1 MAIISANRFSK
12 MNGNFIIAAN
22 ESYGVED
29 MGRILV
35 ENERNDQAI
44 FTAAL
49 MSDMH
54 EIKCR
59 TEGTLL
65 ESELQSLSESSVK
78 EFFNSIIEKLKKFWA
93 KIKGFFKRAYAMI
106 TAYVVR
112 NGKAFIAANRK
123 ELNKLSDATEIKGK
137 VYIPISGNVDKN
149 LSEDIDWKYF
159 NIGKDGSADE
169 KAKSITGE
177 FGADASTSE
186 MTKSMLKKAFPK
198 YDEEENFYKCLQKAN
213 YKQSEG
219 TTKLKDC
226 GGLHS
231 MMAMLEN
238 GMANVKEI
246 KKTEKGVEK
255 QLQDAI
261 KKLQK
266 TQQELSRSADDQAK
280 KDEAGKMAQFYK
292 SASTAMTN
300 AMSTAISAR
309 VKMEKFRLAQA
320 RIALARAIAKNN
332 TTTEST
338 LLESEIM
345 QIIEDASEME
355 DDTPAPGEDPEVDT
369 AAQKLADAVEEMID
383 SAAEEAADNTTEG
396 GEEE

>member
-65 ESELQSLSESSVK
+65 ESELQSLAESSVK

-123 ELNKLSDATEIKGK
+123 ELDKLPSNAPIKGEFYAPAGGDVEK
-137 VYIPISGNVDKN
+137 LPHSADYEKITKEMIEPDGNEYNEGSSEINKRMLIVAVNGFDGEGNVYKYLKENNFSKKSDGSLK
-149 LSEDIDWKYF
+149 DWG
-159 NIGKDGSADE
+159 GKD
-169 KAKSITGE
+169 KV
-177 FGADASTSE
+177 
-186 MTKSMLKKAFPK
+186 
-198 YDEEENFYKCLQKAN
+198 
-213 YKQSEG
+213 
-219 TTKLKDC
+219 
-226 GGLHS
+226 
-231 MMAMLEN
+231 MAIIEN
-238 GMANVKEI
+238 GMTPVKNLRKNERDA
-246 KKTEKGVEK
+246 EK
-255 QLQDAI
+255 AI
-261 KKLQK
+261 KNAIKAL
-266 TQQELSRSADDQAK
+266 ESQAK
-280 KDEAGKMAQFYK
+280 SDKNNTDKSNEEREAAGKKLNYYRAAT
-292 SASTAMTN
+292 SGMTS
-300 AMSTAISAR
+300 AMSTCVSATI
-309 VKMEKFRLAQA
+309 KMQKFILAQA
-320 RIALARAIAKNN
+320 RIALAKAIAKNN
-332 TTTEST
+332 VTEST
-338 LLESEIM
+338 LLESEIR

-355 DDTPAPGEDPEVDT
+355 DSTPAPGEDPEID
-369 AAQKLADAVEEMID
+369 AAAEKVVDAVEELID
-383 SAAEEAADNTTEG
+383 SAAEEAADEG
-396 GEEE
+396 GDEE

>member
-123 ELNKLSDATEIKGK
+123 ELDKLPSNAPIKGEFYAPTGGNAEK
-137 VYIPISGNVDKN
+137 LPFDADYTKITKEMIEPDGGEYNEGSSEINKRMLVLSVKGFDGEGNVYKYLKEKN
-149 LSEDIDWKYF
+149 FSKKSNGSLADWG
-159 NIGKDGSADE
+159 GKD
-169 KAKSITGE
+169 
-177 FGADASTSE
+177 
-186 MTKSMLKKAFPK
+186 
-198 YDEEENFYKCLQKAN
+198 
-213 YKQSEG
+213 
-219 TTKLKDC
+219 KL
-226 GGLHS
+226 
-231 MMAMLEN
+231 MAIIEN
-238 GMANVKEI
+238 GMTPI
-246 KKTEKGVEK
+246 KNLRKNEREAEKAIKTAIKALESQAKSDKNNTEKSNEEREAAG
-255 QLQDAI
+255 
-261 KKLQK
+261 KKLNYYRAA
-266 TQQELSRSADDQAK
+266 TS
-280 KDEAGKMAQFYK
+280 G
-292 SASTAMTN
+292 MTS
-300 AMSTAISAR
+300 AMSTCVSATI
-309 VKMEKFRLAQA
+309 KMQKFMLAQA
-320 RIALARAIAKNN
+320 RIALSKAIAKSNV
-332 TTTEST
+332 TEST
-338 LLESEIM
+338 LLESEIR

-355 DDTPAPGEDPEVDT
+355 DSTPAPGEDPEID
-369 AAQKLADAVEEMID
+369 AAAEKVVDAVEELID
-383 SAAEEAADNTTEG
+383 FAAENAADEG
-396 GEEE
+396 GDEE

>member
-12 MNGNFIIAAN
+12 MNGNFIVAAN

-123 ELNKLSDATEIKGK
+123 ELDKLANNAPIKGEFYAPTGGNAEK
-137 VYIPISGNVDKN
+137 LPFDADYKKITKEMIEPDGGEYNEGSSEINKRMLVLSVKGFDGEGNVYKYLKEKN
-149 LSEDIDWKYF
+149 FTKVTDNGTLAAWG
-159 NIGKDGSADE
+159 GKD
-169 KAKSITGE
+169 
-177 FGADASTSE
+177 
-186 MTKSMLKKAFPK
+186 
-198 YDEEENFYKCLQKAN
+198 
-213 YKQSEG
+213 
-219 TTKLKDC
+219 KL
-226 GGLHS
+226 
-231 MMAMLEN
+231 MAIIEN
-238 GMANVKEI
+238 GMTPVKNLRKNEREAEKAI
-246 KKTEKGVEK
+246 K
-255 QLQDAI
+255 DAI
-261 KKLQK
+261 KAL
-266 TQQELSRSADDQAK
+266 ESQAK
-280 KDEAGKMAQFYK
+280 SDKNNTDKSNEEREAAGKKLNYYRAAT
-292 SASTAMTN
+292 SGMTS
-300 AMSTAISAR
+300 AMSTCVSATI
-309 VKMEKFRLAQA
+309 KMQKFILAQA
-320 RIALARAIAKNN
+320 RIALAKAIAKNN
-332 TTTEST
+332 VTEST
-338 LLESEIM
+338 LLESEIR

-355 DDTPAPGEDPEVDT
+355 DSTPAPGEDPEVD
-369 AAQKLADAVEEMID
+369 AAAEKVVDAVEELID
-383 SAAEEAADNTTEG
+383 SAAEDAADEG
-396 GEEE
+396 GDKE

>member
-65 ESELQSLSESSVK
+65 ESELQSLAESSVK

-123 ELNKLSDATEIKGK
+123 ELDKLANDAPIKGEFYVPAGGNAEK
-137 VYIPISGNVDKN
+137 LPYSANYEKITKDMIDPEGEYNEGSSEINKRMLIVAVNGFDGEGNVYKYLKEKN
-149 LSEDIDWKYF
+149 FSKKSNGSLADWG
-159 NIGKDGSADE
+159 GKN
-169 KAKSITGE
+169 KV
-177 FGADASTSE
+177 
-186 MTKSMLKKAFPK
+186 
-198 YDEEENFYKCLQKAN
+198 
-213 YKQSEG
+213 
-219 TTKLKDC
+219 
-226 GGLHS
+226 
-231 MMAMLEN
+231 MAIIEN
-238 GMANVKEI
+238 GMTPVKNLRHEEREA
-246 KKTEKGVEK
+246 EK
-255 QLQDAI
+255 AI
-261 KKLQK
+261 KNAIKAL
-266 TQQELSRSADDQAK
+266 ESQAK
-280 KDEAGKMAQFYK
+280 SDKNNTDKSNEEREAAGKKLNYYRAAT
-292 SASTAMTN
+292 SGMTS
-300 AMSTAISAR
+300 AMSTCVSATI
-309 VKMEKFRLAQA
+309 KMQKFMLAQA
-320 RIALARAIAKNN
+320 RIALAKAIAKNN
-332 TTTEST
+332 VTEST
-338 LLESEIM
+338 LLESEIR

-355 DDTPAPGEDPEVDT
+355 DSTPAPGEDPEVD
-369 AAQKLADAVEEMID
+369 AAAEKVVDAVEELID
-383 SAAEEAADNTTEG
+383 SAAENAADEG
-396 GEEE
+396 GDEE

>member
-123 ELNKLSDATEIKGK
+123 ELDKLPSDAPIKGEFYAPTGGNAEK
-137 VYIPISGNVDKN
+137 LPFDADYTKITKEMIEPDGGEYNEGSSEINKRMLVLSVKGFDGEGNVYKYLKEKN
-149 LSEDIDWKYF
+149 FTKTNNGSLAAWG
-159 NIGKDGSADE
+159 GKD
-169 KAKSITGE
+169 KI
-177 FGADASTSE
+177 
-186 MTKSMLKKAFPK
+186 
-198 YDEEENFYKCLQKAN
+198 
-213 YKQSEG
+213 
-219 TTKLKDC
+219 
-226 GGLHS
+226 
-231 MMAMLEN
+231 MAIIEN
-238 GMANVKEI
+238 GMTPVKNLRKNEREAEKAI
-246 KKTEKGVEK
+246 KTAIKALESQAKSDKNNTEKSNEEREAAG
-255 QLQDAI
+255 
-261 KKLQK
+261 KKLNYYRAA
-266 TQQELSRSADDQAK
+266 TS
-280 KDEAGKMAQFYK
+280 G
-292 SASTAMTN
+292 MTS
-300 AMSTAISAR
+300 AMSTCVSATI
-309 VKMEKFRLAQA
+309 KMQKFMLAQA
-320 RIALARAIAKNN
+320 RIALSKAIAKNN
-332 TTTEST
+332 VTEST
-338 LLESEIM
+338 LLESEIR

-355 DDTPAPGEDPEVDT
+355 DSTPAPGEDPEVD
-369 AAQKLADAVEEMID
+369 AAAEKVVDAVEELID
-383 SAAEEAADNTTEG
+383 SAAENAADEG
-396 GEEE
+396 GDEK

>member
-49 MSDMH
+49 LSDMH

-123 ELNKLSDATEIKGK
+123 EIDKLTDGQKIKGK
-137 VYIPISGNVDKN
+137 VYIPNGNAPKVKFEVFN
-149 LSEDIDWKYF
+149 LDRVEKFNHDDTASDIT
-159 NIGKDGSADE
+159 
-169 KAKSITGE
+169 KA
-177 FGADASTSE
+177 
-186 MTKSMLKKAFPK
+186 MLKDAAGF
-198 YDEEENFYKCLQKAN
+198 DEDGNFYKWLKEHS
-213 YKQSEG
+213 YKEA
-219 TTKLKDC
+219 TDPTLTEC
-226 GGLHS
+226 GGVNFLT
-231 MMAMLEN
+231 AMLEN
-238 GMANVKEI
+238 GMASIKEI
-246 KKTEKGVEK
+246 KEKEK
-255 QLQDAI
+255 KAEKDLQQAI
-261 KKLQK
+261 KKLQDEQK
-266 TQQELSRSADDQAK
+266 KIQHDSDDQEK
-280 KDEAGKMAQFYK
+280 KDAAGKLANFYK
-292 SASTAMTN
+292 TASTGMTN
-300 AMSTAISAR
+300 AMSTAISAI
-309 VKMEKFRLAQA
+309 VKLEKFKLAQA
-320 RIALARAIAKNN
+320 RIALARGIAKNN
-332 TTTEST
+332 VVEST
-338 LLESEIM
+338 LLES
-345 QIIEDASEME
+345 QIQQILEDASEME
-355 DDTPAPGEDPEVDT
+355 DSTPEAGEDPEID
-369 AAQKLADAVEEMID
+369 AAADKVVDAVEELID
-383 SAAEEAADNTTEG
+383 SAADEAAD
-396 GEEE
+396 EE

>member
-49 MSDMH
+49 LSDMH

-123 ELNKLSDATEIKGK
+123 EIDKLTNGQHIKGK
-137 VYIPISGNVDKN
+137 VYIPVPVGDAPEVKFEVFN
-149 LSEDIDWKYF
+149 LDRVKEF
-159 NIGKDGSADE
+159 NHDD
-169 KAKSITGE
+169 T
-177 FGADASTSE
+177 ASD
-186 MTKSMLKKAFPK
+186 MTKAMLKEAAGFEG
-198 YDEEENFYKCLQKAN
+198 DGNFYKWLKEHS
-213 YKQSEG
+213 YKEAADP
-219 TTKLKDC
+219 TLEEC
-226 GGLHS
+226 GGVNNLT
-231 MMAMLEN
+231 AMLEN
-238 GMANVKEI
+238 GMTHI
-246 KKTEKGVEK
+246 KKIKETEKKAEK
-255 QLQDAI
+255 DLQQAI
-261 KKLQK
+261 KKLQDEQK
-266 TQQELSRSADDQAK
+266 KIQRDSDDKEKSDA
-280 KDEAGKMAQFYK
+280 AGKLANFYK
-292 SASTAMTN
+292 TASTGMTN
-300 AMSTAISAR
+300 AMSTAISAI
-309 VKMEKFRLAQA
+309 VKLEKFKLAQA
-320 RIALARAIAKNN
+320 RIAIARGIAKNN
-332 TTTEST
+332 VVEST
-338 LLESEIM
+338 LLES
-345 QIIEDASEME
+345 QIQQILEDASEME
-355 DDTPAPGEDPEVDT
+355 DSTPEAGEDPEID
-369 AAQKLADAVEEMID
+369 AAAEKVVTAVEELID
-383 SAAEEAADNTTEG
+383 SAAENAADEG
-396 GEEE
+396 GDEE

>member
-49 MSDMH
+49 LSDMH

-65 ESELQSLSESSVK
+65 ESEIEALAESSVK
-78 EFFNSIIEKLKKFWA
+78 DFFDKIIEKLKKFWA

-123 ELNKLSDATEIKGK
+123 ELNKLTNESEVKGDVYVPSENAAEIKFEIFTLEQIEKLGH
-137 VYIPISGNVDKN
+137 D
-149 LSEDIDWKYF
+149 D
-159 NIGKDGSADE
+159 SA
-169 KAKSITGE
+169 A
-177 FGADASTSE
+177 E
-186 MTKSMLKKAFPK
+186 MTKALLGKATNDRFNE
-198 YDEEENFYKCLQKAN
+198 DGNFYKWLKENSYEKATN
-213 YKQSEG
+213 P
-219 TTKLKDC
+219 KLKAY
-226 GGLHS
+226 GGLNKLL
-231 MMAMLEN
+231 AMLDN
-238 GMANVKEI
+238 GMVPIKELKEKE
-246 KKTEKGVEK
+246 KKAEKA
-255 QLQDAI
+255 LQEAI
-261 KKLQK
+261 KKLQNEQTK
-266 TQQELSRSADDQAK
+266 ISKDNSKSDDEK
-280 KDEAGKMAQFYK
+280 KEAGKLADFYK
-292 SASTAMTN
+292 TASSGMTT
-300 AMSTAISAR
+300 AMSTAISAS
-309 VKMEKFRLAQA
+309 VKLEKFKLAQA

-332 TTTEST
+332 VVEST
-338 LLESEIM
+338 LLESEIR

-355 DDTPAPGEDPEVDT
+355 DSTPAPGEDPELD
-369 AAQKLADAVEEMID
+369 AATEKVVDAVEELID
-383 SAAEEAADNTTEG
+383 QAAEEAADEG
-396 GEEE
+396 CDEE

>member
-65 ESELQSLSESSVK
+65 ESELQSLAESSVK

-123 ELNKLSDATEIKGK
+123 ELDKLPSDAPIKGEFYAPAGGNAEK
-137 VYIPISGNVDKN
+137 LPFDADYTKITKEMIEPDGGEYNEGSSEINKRMLVLSVKGFDGEGNVYKYLKEKN
-149 LSEDIDWKYF
+149 FTKANNGSLAAWG
-159 NIGKDGSADE
+159 GKD
-169 KAKSITGE
+169 KI
-177 FGADASTSE
+177 
-186 MTKSMLKKAFPK
+186 
-198 YDEEENFYKCLQKAN
+198 
-213 YKQSEG
+213 
-219 TTKLKDC
+219 
-226 GGLHS
+226 
-231 MMAMLEN
+231 MAIIEN
-238 GMANVKEI
+238 GMTPVKNLRKNEREAEKAI
-246 KKTEKGVEK
+246 KTAIKALESQAKSDKNNTEKSNEEREAAG
-255 QLQDAI
+255 
-261 KKLQK
+261 KKLNYYRAA
-266 TQQELSRSADDQAK
+266 TS
-280 KDEAGKMAQFYK
+280 G
-292 SASTAMTN
+292 MTS
-300 AMSTAISAR
+300 AMSTCVSATI
-309 VKMEKFRLAQA
+309 KMQKFMLAQA
-320 RIALARAIAKNN
+320 RIALSKAIAKNN
-332 TTTEST
+332 VTEST
-338 LLESEIM
+338 LLESEIR

-355 DDTPAPGEDPEVDT
+355 DSTPAPGEDPEVD
-369 AAQKLADAVEEMID
+369 AAAEKVVDAVEELID
-383 SAAEEAADNTTEG
+383 SAAENAADEG
-396 GEEE
+396 GDEE

>member
-12 MNGNFIIAAN
+12 MNGNFIVAAN

-123 ELNKLSDATEIKGK
+123 ELDKLANNAPIKGEFYAPTGGNAEK
-137 VYIPISGNVDKN
+137 LPFDADYKKITKEMIEPDGGEYNEGSSEINKRMLVLSVKGFDGEGNVYKYLKEKN
-149 LSEDIDWKYF
+149 FTKVTDNGTLAAWG
-159 NIGKDGSADE
+159 GKD
-169 KAKSITGE
+169 
-177 FGADASTSE
+177 
-186 MTKSMLKKAFPK
+186 
-198 YDEEENFYKCLQKAN
+198 
-213 YKQSEG
+213 
-219 TTKLKDC
+219 KL
-226 GGLHS
+226 
-231 MMAMLEN
+231 MAIIEN
-238 GMANVKEI
+238 GMTPVKNLRKNEREAEKAI
-246 KKTEKGVEK
+246 K
-255 QLQDAI
+255 DAI
-261 KKLQK
+261 KAL
-266 TQQELSRSADDQAK
+266 ESQAK
-280 KDEAGKMAQFYK
+280 SDKNNTDKSNEEREAAGKKLNYYRAAT
-292 SASTAMTN
+292 SGMTS
-300 AMSTAISAR
+300 AMSTCVSATI
-309 VKMEKFRLAQA
+309 KMQKFMLAQA
-320 RIALARAIAKNN
+320 RIALAKAIAKNN
-332 TTTEST
+332 VTEST
-338 LLESEIM
+338 LLESEIR

-355 DDTPAPGEDPEVDT
+355 DSTPAPGEDPEVD
-369 AAQKLADAVEEMID
+369 AAAEKVVDAVEELID
-383 SAAEEAADNTTEG
+383 SAAENAADEG
-396 GEEE
+396 GDQE

>member
-123 ELNKLSDATEIKGK
+123 ELDKLANDAPIKGEFYVPAGGNAEK
-137 VYIPISGNVDKN
+137 LPYSANYEKITKDMIDPEGEYNEGSSEINKRMLIVAVNGFDGEGNVYKYLKEKN
-149 LSEDIDWKYF
+149 FSKKSNGSLADWG
-159 NIGKDGSADE
+159 GKN
-169 KAKSITGE
+169 KV
-177 FGADASTSE
+177 
-186 MTKSMLKKAFPK
+186 
-198 YDEEENFYKCLQKAN
+198 
-213 YKQSEG
+213 
-219 TTKLKDC
+219 
-226 GGLHS
+226 
-231 MMAMLEN
+231 MAIIEN
-238 GMANVKEI
+238 GMTPVKNLRHEEREAEKAI
-246 KKTEKGVEK
+246 KSAIKALESQAKSDKNNTEKSNEEREAAG
-255 QLQDAI
+255 
-261 KKLQK
+261 KKLNYYRAA
-266 TQQELSRSADDQAK
+266 TS
-280 KDEAGKMAQFYK
+280 G
-292 SASTAMTN
+292 MTS
-300 AMSTAISAR
+300 AMSTCVSATI
-309 VKMEKFRLAQA
+309 KMQKFMLAQA
-320 RIALARAIAKNN
+320 RIALAKAIAKNN
-332 TTTEST
+332 VTEST
-338 LLESEIM
+338 LLESEIR

-355 DDTPAPGEDPEVDT
+355 DSTPAPGEDPEVD
-369 AAQKLADAVEEMID
+369 AAAEKVVDAVEELID
-383 SAAEEAADNTTEG
+383 SAAENAADEG
-396 GEEE
+396 GDEE

>member
-112 NGKAFIAANRK
+112 NGKAFITANRK
-123 ELNKLSDATEIKGK
+123 ELDKLANDAPIKGEFYVPAGGNAEK
-137 VYIPISGNVDKN
+137 LPYSANYEKITKDMIDPEGEYNEGSSEINKRMLIVAVNGFDGEGNVYKYLKEKN
-149 LSEDIDWKYF
+149 FSKKSNGSLADWG
-159 NIGKDGSADE
+159 GKN
-169 KAKSITGE
+169 KV
-177 FGADASTSE
+177 
-186 MTKSMLKKAFPK
+186 
-198 YDEEENFYKCLQKAN
+198 
-213 YKQSEG
+213 
-219 TTKLKDC
+219 
-226 GGLHS
+226 
-231 MMAMLEN
+231 MAIIEN
-238 GMANVKEI
+238 GMTPVKNLRHEEREAEKAI
-246 KKTEKGVEK
+246 KSAIKALESQAKSDKDNTEKSNEEREAAG
-255 QLQDAI
+255 
-261 KKLQK
+261 KKLNYYRAA
-266 TQQELSRSADDQAK
+266 TS
-280 KDEAGKMAQFYK
+280 G
-292 SASTAMTN
+292 MTS
-300 AMSTAISAR
+300 AMSTCVSATI
-309 VKMEKFRLAQA
+309 KTQKFMLAQA
-320 RIALARAIAKNN
+320 RIALAKAIAKNN
-332 TTTEST
+332 VTEST
-338 LLESEIM
+338 LLESEIR

-355 DDTPAPGEDPEVDT
+355 DSTPAPGEDPEVD
-369 AAQKLADAVEEMID
+369 AAAEKVVDAVEELID
-383 SAAEEAADNTTEG
+383 SAAENAADEG
-396 GEEE
+396 GDAE

>member
-123 ELNKLSDATEIKGK
+123 ELDKLANDAPIKGEFYVPAGGNAEK
-137 VYIPISGNVDKN
+137 LPYSANYEKITKDMIDPEGEYNEGSSEINKRMLIVAVNGFDGEGNVYKYLKEKN
-149 LSEDIDWKYF
+149 FSKKSNGSLADWG
-159 NIGKDGSADE
+159 GKS
-169 KAKSITGE
+169 KV
-177 FGADASTSE
+177 
-186 MTKSMLKKAFPK
+186 
-198 YDEEENFYKCLQKAN
+198 
-213 YKQSEG
+213 
-219 TTKLKDC
+219 
-226 GGLHS
+226 
-231 MMAMLEN
+231 MAIIEN
-238 GMANVKEI
+238 GMTPVKNLRHEEREAEKAI
-246 KKTEKGVEK
+246 KSAIKALESQAKSDKNNTEKSNEEHEAAG
-255 QLQDAI
+255 
-261 KKLQK
+261 KKLNYYRAA
-266 TQQELSRSADDQAK
+266 TS
-280 KDEAGKMAQFYK
+280 G
-292 SASTAMTN
+292 MTS
-300 AMSTAISAR
+300 AMSTCVSATI
-309 VKMEKFRLAQA
+309 KMQKFMLAQA
-320 RIALARAIAKNN
+320 RIALAKAIAKNN
-332 TTTEST
+332 VTEST
-338 LLESEIM
+338 LLESEIR

-355 DDTPAPGEDPEVDT
+355 DSTPAPGEDPEVD
-369 AAQKLADAVEEMID
+369 AAAEKVVDAVEELID
-383 SAAEEAADNTTEG
+383 SAAENAADEG
-396 GEEE
+396 GDAE

>member
-49 MSDMH
+49 LSDIH

-123 ELNKLSDATEIKGK
+123 ELDKLNDGTQIKGK
-137 VYIPISGNVDKN
+137 VYIPASDAPEVKFEVFTLDR
-149 LSEDIDWKYF
+149 
-159 NIGKDGSADE
+159 
-169 KAKSITGE
+169 AKS
-177 FGADASTSE
+177 FGQDDTASE
-186 MTKSMLKKAFPK
+186 MSKAMLKDAAGF
-198 YDEEENFYKCLQKAN
+198 DEDGNFYKWLKEHSYKEATDPTLKA
-213 YKQSEG
+213 
-219 TTKLKDC
+219 C
-226 GGLHS
+226 GGVNAL
-231 MMAMLEN
+231 MAMLEN
-238 GMANVKEI
+238 GMGPI
-246 KKTEKGVEK
+246 KKIKEKEK
-255 QLQDAI
+255 KAEKDLQQAI
-261 KKLQK
+261 KKLQDEQK
-266 TQQELSRSADDQAK
+266 KIAHDSDDQAK
-280 KDEAGKMAQFYK
+280 KDEASKMATFYK
-292 SASTAMTN
+292 TASTGMTN
-300 AMSTAISAR
+300 AMSTAIAAI
-309 VKMEKFRLAQA
+309 VKLEKFKLAQA
-320 RIALARAIAKNN
+320 RIALARGIAKNN
-332 TTTEST
+332 VVEST
-338 LLESEIM
+338 LLES
-345 QIIEDASEME
+345 QIQQILEDASEME
-355 DDTPAPGEDPEVDT
+355 DDTPAPGEDPEID
-369 AAQKLADAVEEMID
+369 AAAEKVVDAVEELID
-383 SAAEEAADNTTEG
+383 SAAENAADEG
-396 GEEE
+396 GDAE

>member
-49 MSDMH
+49 LSDMH

-123 ELNKLSDATEIKGK
+123 EIDKLTDGQKIKGK
-137 VYIPISGNVDKN
+137 VYVPAGDAPEVKFEVFN
-149 LSEDIDWKYF
+149 LDRVEKFNHDDTASDIT
-159 NIGKDGSADE
+159 
-169 KAKSITGE
+169 KA
-177 FGADASTSE
+177 
-186 MTKSMLKKAFPK
+186 MLKEAAGF
-198 YDEEENFYKCLQKAN
+198 DEEGNFYKWLKEHS
-213 YKQSEG
+213 YKEA
-219 TTKLKDC
+219 TDPTLKEC
-226 GGLHS
+226 GGVNFLT
-231 MMAMLEN
+231 AMLEN
-238 GMANVKEI
+238 GMTPI
-246 KKTEKGVEK
+246 KKIKEKEK
-255 QLQDAI
+255 KAEKDLQQAI
-261 KKLQK
+261 KKLQDEQK
-266 TQQELSRSADDQAK
+266 KIQHDSDDQEK
-280 KDEAGKMAQFYK
+280 KDAAGKLANFYK
-292 SASTAMTN
+292 TASTGMTN
-300 AMSTAISAR
+300 AMSTSISAV
-309 VKMEKFRLAQA
+309 VKLEKFKLAQA

-332 TTTEST
+332 VVESA
-338 LLESEIM
+338 LLESEIR

-355 DDTPAPGEDPEVDT
+355 DSTPEAGEDPEID
-369 AAQKLADAVEEMID
+369 AAAEKVVDAVEELID
-383 SAAEEAADNTTEG
+383 SAAENAAEDG
-396 GEEE
+396 GDKE

>member
-65 ESELQSLSESSVK
+65 ESELQSLAESSVK

-123 ELNKLSDATEIKGK
+123 ELDKLANDAPIKGEFYVPAGGNAEK
-137 VYIPISGNVDKN
+137 LPYSANYEKITKDMIDPEGEYNEGSSEINKRMLIVAVNGFDGEGNVYKYLKEKN
-149 LSEDIDWKYF
+149 FSKKSNGSLKDWG
-159 NIGKDGSADE
+159 GKD
-169 KAKSITGE
+169 KV
-177 FGADASTSE
+177 
-186 MTKSMLKKAFPK
+186 
-198 YDEEENFYKCLQKAN
+198 
-213 YKQSEG
+213 
-219 TTKLKDC
+219 
-226 GGLHS
+226 
-231 MMAMLEN
+231 MAIIEN
-238 GMANVKEI
+238 GMTPVKNLRHEEREA
-246 KKTEKGVEK
+246 EK
-255 QLQDAI
+255 AI
-261 KKLQK
+261 KNAIKAL
-266 TQQELSRSADDQAK
+266 ESQAK
-280 KDEAGKMAQFYK
+280 SDKNNTDKSNEEREAAGKKLNYYRAAT
-292 SASTAMTN
+292 SGMTS
-300 AMSTAISAR
+300 AMSTCVSATI
-309 VKMEKFRLAQA
+309 KMQKFMLAQA
-320 RIALARAIAKNN
+320 RIALAKAIAKNN
-332 TTTEST
+332 VTEST
-338 LLESEIM
+338 LLESEIR

-355 DDTPAPGEDPEVDT
+355 DSTPAPGEDPEVD
-369 AAQKLADAVEEMID
+369 AAAEKVVDAVEELID
-383 SAAEEAADNTTEG
+383 SAAENAADEG
-396 GEEE
+396 GDQE

>member
-123 ELNKLSDATEIKGK
+123 ELDKLANDAPIKGEFYVPAGGNAEK
-137 VYIPISGNVDKN
+137 LPYSANYEKITKDMIDPEGEYNEGSSEINKRMLIVAVNGFDGEGNVYKYLKEKN
-149 LSEDIDWKYF
+149 FSKKSNGSLADWG
-159 NIGKDGSADE
+159 GKN
-169 KAKSITGE
+169 KV
-177 FGADASTSE
+177 
-186 MTKSMLKKAFPK
+186 
-198 YDEEENFYKCLQKAN
+198 
-213 YKQSEG
+213 
-219 TTKLKDC
+219 
-226 GGLHS
+226 
-231 MMAMLEN
+231 MAIIEN
-238 GMANVKEI
+238 GMTPVKNLRHEEREAEKAI
-246 KKTEKGVEK
+246 KSAIKALESQAKSDKNNTEKSNEEREAAG
-255 QLQDAI
+255 
-261 KKLQK
+261 KKLNYYRAA
-266 TQQELSRSADDQAK
+266 TS
-280 KDEAGKMAQFYK
+280 G
-292 SASTAMTN
+292 MTS
-300 AMSTAISAR
+300 AMSTCVSATI
-309 VKMEKFRLAQA
+309 KMQKFMLAQA
-320 RIALARAIAKNN
+320 RIALAKAIAKNN
-332 TTTEST
+332 VTEST
-338 LLESEIM
+338 LLESEIR

-355 DDTPAPGEDPEVDT
+355 DSTPAPGEDPEVD
-369 AAQKLADAVEEMID
+369 AAAEKVVDAVEELID
-383 SAAEEAADNTTEG
+383 SAAENAADEG
-396 GEEE
+396 GDQE

>member
-177 FGADASTSE
+177 FGADASTSD
-186 MTKSMLKKAFPK
+186 MTKAMLKEAAGFN
-198 YDEEENFYKCLQKAN
+198 EEGNFYKWLKEHS
-213 YKQSEG
+213 YKEA
-219 TTKLKDC
+219 TDPTLKEC
-226 GGLHS
+226 GGVNFLT
-231 MMAMLEN
+231 AMLEN
-238 GMANVKEI
+238 GMTPI
-246 KKTEKGVEK
+246 KKIREKEK
-255 QLQDAI
+255 KAEKDLQQAI
-261 KKLQK
+261 KKLQDEQK
-266 TQQELSRSADDQAK
+266 KIQRDSDDKEKSDA
-280 KDEAGKMAQFYK
+280 AGKLANFYK
-292 SASTAMTN
+292 TASTGMTN
-300 AMSTAISAR
+300 AMSTAISAI
-309 VKMEKFRLAQA
+309 VKLEKFKLAQA
-320 RIALARAIAKNN
+320 RIAIARGIAKNN
-332 TTTEST
+332 VVEST
-338 LLESEIM
+338 LFES
-345 QIIEDASEME
+345 QIQQILEDASEME
-355 DDTPAPGEDPEVDT
+355 DSTPEAGEDPEID
-369 AAQKLADAVEEMID
+369 AAAEKVVDAVEELID
-383 SAAEEAADNTTEG
+383 SAAENAADEG
-396 GEEE
+396 GDAE

>member
-123 ELNKLSDATEIKGK
+123 ELDKLANDAPIKGEFYVPAGGNAEK
-137 VYIPISGNVDKN
+137 LPYSANYEKITKDMIDPEGEYNEGSSEINKRMLIVAVNGFDGEGNVYKYLKEKN
-149 LSEDIDWKYF
+149 FSKKSNGSLADWG
-159 NIGKDGSADE
+159 GKS
-169 KAKSITGE
+169 KV
-177 FGADASTSE
+177 
-186 MTKSMLKKAFPK
+186 
-198 YDEEENFYKCLQKAN
+198 
-213 YKQSEG
+213 
-219 TTKLKDC
+219 
-226 GGLHS
+226 
-231 MMAMLEN
+231 MAIIEN
-238 GMANVKEI
+238 GMTPVKNLRHEEHEAEKAI
-246 KKTEKGVEK
+246 KSAIKALESQAKSDKNNTEKSNEEREAAG
-255 QLQDAI
+255 
-261 KKLQK
+261 KKLNYYRAA
-266 TQQELSRSADDQAK
+266 TS
-280 KDEAGKMAQFYK
+280 G
-292 SASTAMTN
+292 MTS
-300 AMSTAISAR
+300 AMSTCVSATI
-309 VKMEKFRLAQA
+309 KMQKFMLAQA
-320 RIALARAIAKNN
+320 RIALAKAIAKNN
-332 TTTEST
+332 VTEST
-338 LLESEIM
+338 LLESEIR

-355 DDTPAPGEDPEVDT
+355 DSTPAPGEDPEID
-369 AAQKLADAVEEMID
+369 AAAEKVVDAVEELID
-383 SAAEEAADNTTEG
+383 SAAENAADEG
-396 GEEE
+396 GDVE

>member
-65 ESELQSLSESSVK
+65 ESELQSLAESSVK

-123 ELNKLSDATEIKGK
+123 ELDKLANDAPIKGEFYVPAGGNAEK
-137 VYIPISGNVDKN
+137 LPYSANYEKITKDMIDPEGEYNEGSSEINKRMLIVAVNGFDGEGNVYKYLKEKN
-149 LSEDIDWKYF
+149 FSKKSNGSLADWG
-159 NIGKDGSADE
+159 GKN
-169 KAKSITGE
+169 KV
-177 FGADASTSE
+177 
-186 MTKSMLKKAFPK
+186 
-198 YDEEENFYKCLQKAN
+198 
-213 YKQSEG
+213 
-219 TTKLKDC
+219 
-226 GGLHS
+226 
-231 MMAMLEN
+231 MAIIEN
-238 GMANVKEI
+238 GMTPVKNLRHEEREAEKAI
-246 KKTEKGVEK
+246 KSAIKALESQAKSDKNNTEKSNEEREAAG
-255 QLQDAI
+255 
-261 KKLQK
+261 KKLNYYRAA
-266 TQQELSRSADDQAK
+266 TS
-280 KDEAGKMAQFYK
+280 G
-292 SASTAMTN
+292 MTS
-300 AMSTAISAR
+300 AMSTCVSATI
-309 VKMEKFRLAQA
+309 KMQKFMLAQA
-320 RIALARAIAKNN
+320 RIALAKAIAKNN
-332 TTTEST
+332 VTEST
-338 LLESEIM
+338 LLESEIR

-355 DDTPAPGEDPEVDT
+355 DSTPAPGEDPEVD
-369 AAQKLADAVEEMID
+369 AAAEKVVDAVEELID
-383 SAAEEAADNTTEG
+383 SAAEEASDEG
-396 GEEE
+396 GDEE

>member
-123 ELNKLSDATEIKGK
+123 ELDKLPSNAPIKGEFYAPTGGNAEK
-137 VYIPISGNVDKN
+137 LPFDADYRKITKEMIEPDGEYNEGSSEINKRMLVLSVKGFDGEGNVYKYLKEKN
-149 LSEDIDWKYF
+149 FTKVTNNGTLAAWG
-159 NIGKDGSADE
+159 GKD
-169 KAKSITGE
+169 
-177 FGADASTSE
+177 
-186 MTKSMLKKAFPK
+186 
-198 YDEEENFYKCLQKAN
+198 
-213 YKQSEG
+213 
-219 TTKLKDC
+219 KL
-226 GGLHS
+226 
-231 MMAMLEN
+231 MAIIEN
-238 GMANVKEI
+238 GMTPVKNIRKNEREAEKAI
-246 KKTEKGVEK
+246 K
-255 QLQDAI
+255 DAI
-261 KKLQK
+261 KAL
-266 TQQELSRSADDQAK
+266 ESQAK
-280 KDEAGKMAQFYK
+280 SDKNNTDKSNEEREAAGKKLNYYRAAT
-292 SASTAMTN
+292 SGMTS
-300 AMSTAISAR
+300 AMSTCVSATI
-309 VKMEKFRLAQA
+309 KMQKFMLAQA
-320 RIALARAIAKNN
+320 RIALAKAIAKNN
-332 TTTEST
+332 VTEST
-338 LLESEIM
+338 LLESEIR

-355 DDTPAPGEDPEVDT
+355 DSAPAPGEDPEVD
-369 AAQKLADAVEEMID
+369 AAAEKVVDAVEELID
-383 SAAEEAADNTTEG
+383 SAAEDAADEG
-396 GEEE
+396 GDEE